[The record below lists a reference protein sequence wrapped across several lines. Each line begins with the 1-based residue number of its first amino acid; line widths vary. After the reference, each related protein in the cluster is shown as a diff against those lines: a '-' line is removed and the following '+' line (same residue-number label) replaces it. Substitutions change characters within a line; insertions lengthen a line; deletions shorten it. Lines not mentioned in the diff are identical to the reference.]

1 MRMENALSRIQDHRK
16 LYTIGQ
22 VLAVLKADFGD
33 LSPSKLRFL
42 EDQGLVTPERT
53 DAGYRK
59 FSEAQIERL
68 RIILTLQRDQYLPLK
83 VIREHLDEL
92 DAGREPLLPTANP
105 ASLRKGQRFST
116 AQLKIETGLSDQGFK
131 EGAELGLFGAQPHSS
146 HEVEIA
152 FALVGLEEF
161 GIHARHL
168 RGLKSA
174 AEREIGIITGVTEPI
189 LRRKAPDSTAKA
201 GHVSREI
208 AERFGA
214 IRSHLISET
223 IEEIEG

>member
-1 MRMENALSRIQDHRK
+1 MESALTKLQDHRR

-22 VLAVLKADFGD
+22 VLAVLKPEFGD

-53 DAGYRK
+53 DSGYRK
-59 FSEAQIERL
+59 FSDSQIERL
-68 RIILTLQRDQYLPLK
+68 RVILTLQRDQYLPLK
-83 VIREHLDEL
+83 VIRDHLDEL
-92 DAGREPLLPTANP
+92 DAGRQPLLPSASP

-116 AQLKIETGLSDQGFK
+116 AQLKLETGLSDQGFR

-161 GIHARHL
+161 GIQPRHL

-174 AEREIGIITGVTEPI
+174 AEREIGIITGVTEPV
-189 LRRKAPDSTAKA
+189 LRKRAPDSAAKA
-201 GHVSREI
+201 GHISREI

-214 IRSHLISET
+214 IRSHLIAEV
-223 IEEIEG
+223 IEEIES

>member
-1 MRMENALSRIQDHRK
+1 MENAVRKLQDHRK

-22 VLAVLKADFGD
+22 VLTVLKPDFGD

-59 FSEAQIERL
+59 YSEPQIERL
-68 RIILTLQRDQYLPLK
+68 RIVLTLQRDQYLPLK
-83 VIREHLDEL
+83 VIRDYLDEL
-92 DAGREPLLPTANP
+92 DAGRQPLLPNSATP
-105 ASLRKGQRFST
+105 QLRKGQRFST
-116 AQLKIETGLSDQGFK
+116 AQLKAETLISDQSFR
-131 EGAELGLFGAQPHSS
+131 EGAELGLFGAQPHSA

-152 FALVGLEEF
+152 FALVALEQF
-161 GIHARHL
+161 GIQPRHL

-174 AEREIGIITGVTEPI
+174 AEREIGIITGVTEPVV
-189 LRRKAPDSTAKA
+189 RKKAPDSNAKA
-201 GHVSREI
+201 AHIAREI

-214 IRSHLISET
+214 IRSHLVAEAVED
-223 IEEIEG
+223 IEN

>member
-1 MRMENALSRIQDHRK
+1 MESALSRLQDHRR

-22 VLAVLKADFGD
+22 VLAVLKPEFGD

-53 DAGYRK
+53 ESGYRK
-59 FSEAQIERL
+59 FSDSQIERL

-83 VIREHLDEL
+83 VIRDHLDEL
-92 DAGREPLLPTANP
+92 DAGRQPLLPTATP

-116 AQLKIETGLSDQGFK
+116 AQLKLETGLSDAGFR

-161 GIHARHL
+161 GIQPRHL

-174 AEREIGIITGVTEPI
+174 AEREIGIITGVTEPVI
-189 LRRKAPDSTAKA
+189 RKKAPDRAAKA
-201 GHVSREI
+201 GHISREI

-214 IRSHLISET
+214 IRSHLIAEV
-223 IEEIEG
+223 IEEIES

>member
-1 MRMENALSRIQDHRK
+1 MENAVRKLQDHRR

-22 VLAVLKADFGD
+22 VLTVLKPEFGD

-59 FSEAQIERL
+59 YSENQIERL
-68 RIILTLQRDQYLPLK
+68 RVVLTLQRDQYLPLK
-83 VIREHLDEL
+83 VIKEYLEEL
-92 DAGREPLLPTANP
+92 DAGRQPLLPAATP
-105 ASLRKGQRFST
+105 ATLRKGQKFST
-116 AQLKIETGLSDQGFK
+116 AQLKEETGLSDLAFR
-131 EGAELGLFGAQPHSS
+131 EGAELGLFGPQPHSS

-152 FALVGLEEF
+152 FALVALEQF
-161 GIHARHL
+161 GIQPRHL

-174 AEREIGIITGVTEPI
+174 SEREVGIITGVTEPVV
-189 LRRKAPDSTAKA
+189 RKKAPDSNAKA
-201 GHVSREI
+201 AHIAREI

-214 IRSHLISET
+214 IRAHLIASA

>member
-1 MRMENALSRIQDHRK
+1 MQNAVAKLQDHRR

-22 VLAVLKADFGD
+22 VLTVLKPDFGD

-59 FSEAQIERL
+59 YSEPQIERL
-68 RIILTLQRDQYLPLK
+68 RIVLTLQRDQYLPLK
-83 VIREHLDEL
+83 VIREYLDEL
-92 DAGREPLLPTANP
+92 DAGRSPLLPQSSAP
-105 ASLRKGQRFST
+105 QLRRGQRFST
-116 AQLKIETGLSDQGFK
+116 AQLKAETLLSDQAFR

-152 FALVGLEEF
+152 FALVALEQF
-161 GIHARHL
+161 GIQPRHL
-168 RGLKSA
+168 RGLKSS
-174 AEREIGIITGVTEPI
+174 AEREIGIITGVTEPVV
-189 LRRKAPDSTAKA
+189 RKKAPDSNAKA
-201 GHVSREI
+201 AHIAREI

-214 IRSHLISET
+214 IRSHLLAQAV
-223 IEEIEG
+223 EEIEG

>member
-1 MRMENALSRIQDHRK
+1 MENAVRKLQDHRK

-22 VLAVLKADFGD
+22 VLTVLKPEFGD

-59 FSEAQIERL
+59 YSENQIERL
-68 RIILTLQRDQYLPLK
+68 RVVLTLQRDQYLPLK
-83 VIREHLDEL
+83 VIKEYLEEL
-92 DAGREPLLPTANP
+92 DAGRQPLLPAASP

-116 AQLKIETGLSDQGFK
+116 AQLKAETSLSDQAFK

-152 FALVGLEEF
+152 FALVALEQF
-161 GIHARHL
+161 GIQPRHL

-174 AEREIGIITGVTEPI
+174 AEREVGIITGVTEPVV
-189 LRRKAPDSTAKA
+189 RRKAPDSAAKA
-201 GHVSREI
+201 GHIAREI

-214 IRSHLISET
+214 IRAHLIAEAV
-223 IEEIEG
+223 EEIEG

>member
-1 MRMENALSRIQDHRK
+1 MESALSRLQDHRR

-22 VLAVLKADFGD
+22 VLAVLKPEFGD

-53 DAGYRK
+53 ESGYRK
-59 FSEAQIERL
+59 FSDSQIERL

-83 VIREHLDEL
+83 VIRDHLDEL
-92 DAGREPLLPTANP
+92 DAGRQPLLPTATP

-116 AQLKIETGLSDQGFK
+116 AQLKPETGLSDAGFR

-161 GIHARHL
+161 GIQPRHL

-174 AEREIGIITGVTEPI
+174 AEREIGIITGVTEPV
-189 LRRKAPDSTAKA
+189 LRKKAPDSAAKA
-201 GHVSREI
+201 GHISREI

-214 IRSHLISET
+214 IRSHLIAEV
-223 IEEIEG
+223 IEEIES

>member
-1 MRMENALSRIQDHRK
+1 MESALSRLQDHRR

-22 VLAVLKADFGD
+22 VLAVLKPEFGD

-42 EDQGLVTPERT
+42 EDQGLVSPERT
-53 DAGYRK
+53 ESGYRK
-59 FSEAQIERL
+59 FSDSQIERL

-83 VIREHLDEL
+83 VIRDHLEEL
-92 DAGREPLLPTANP
+92 DAGRQPLLPTATP

-116 AQLKIETGLSDQGFK
+116 AQLKLETGLSDAGFR

-161 GIHARHL
+161 GIQPRHL

-174 AEREIGIITGVTEPI
+174 AEREIGIITGVTEPV
-189 LRRKAPDSTAKA
+189 LRKKAPDSAAKA
-201 GHVSREI
+201 GHISREI

-214 IRSHLISET
+214 IRSHLIAEV
-223 IEEIEG
+223 IEEIES

>member
-1 MRMENALSRIQDHRK
+1 MESALSRLQDHRR

-22 VLAVLKADFGD
+22 VLAVLKPEFGD

-53 DAGYRK
+53 ESGYRK
-59 FSEAQIERL
+59 FSDSQIERL
-68 RIILTLQRDQYLPLK
+68 RVILTLQRDQYLPLK
-83 VIREHLDEL
+83 VIRDHLDEL
-92 DAGREPLLPTANP
+92 DAGRQPLLPTATP

-116 AQLKIETGLSDQGFK
+116 AQLKLETGLSDASFR

-161 GIHARHL
+161 GIQPRHL

-174 AEREIGIITGVTEPI
+174 AEREIGIITGVTEPV
-189 LRRKAPDSTAKA
+189 LRKKAPDSAAKA
-201 GHVSREI
+201 GHISREI

-214 IRSHLISET
+214 IRSHLIAEV
-223 IEEIEG
+223 IEEIES

>member
-1 MRMENALSRIQDHRK
+1 MESALSRLQDHRR

-22 VLAVLKADFGD
+22 VLAVLKPEFGD

-53 DAGYRK
+53 ESGYRK
-59 FSEAQIERL
+59 FSDSQIERL

-83 VIREHLDEL
+83 VIRDHLDEL
-92 DAGREPLLPTANP
+92 DAGRQPLLPTATP

-116 AQLKIETGLSDQGFK
+116 AQLKLETGLSDSGFR

-161 GIHARHL
+161 GIQPRHL

-174 AEREIGIITGVTEPI
+174 AEREIGIIT
-189 LRRKAPDSTAKA
+189 S
-201 GHVSREI
+201 
-208 AERFGA
+208 
-214 IRSHLISET
+214 
-223 IEEIEG
+223 

>member
-1 MRMENALSRIQDHRK
+1 VENALSRLQDHRK

-22 VLAVLKADFGD
+22 VLSVLKPDFGD

-42 EDQGLVTPERT
+42 EDQGLVAPERT

-59 FSEAQIERL
+59 FSEPQIERL

-83 VIREHLDEL
+83 VIREYLAEL
-92 DAGREPLLPTANP
+92 DSGRQPLLPAASP

-116 AQLKIETGLSDQGFK
+116 SQLKLETGLSDLAFK
-131 EGAELGLFGAQPHSS
+131 EGADLGLFGAQPHSS

-161 GIHARHL
+161 GIQPRHL

-189 LRRKAPDSTAKA
+189 LRKKAPDSAAKA
-201 GHVSREI
+201 GHISREI

-214 IRSHLISET
+214 IRSHLITEV
-223 IEEIEG
+223 IEEIER